1 MLNKNINIQDIT
13 CVILSGGRAT
23 RMKGLD
29 KGLQLFKGLPLVEHV
44 YNRIKVQVG
53 TVIINAN
60 RNLDKYRE
68 ICTTVCA
75 DENEDY
81 DGPLAGFMAGLELAP
96 TPYLLT
102 VPCDA
107 PYVPHDL
114 VERLKIVLMQ
124 SQAQIATVRA
134 PENGVLRAQP
144 VFTLMRTEVMENLQ
158 KFMTG
163 KDKKIQTW
171 SASLNQVFVD
181 FDTPGDDPAAFCNI
195 NSTEELERIE
205 KWIAK
210 SPDFAP
216 RGFVNTTV

>member
-1 MLNKNINIQDIT
+1 
-13 CVILSGGRAT
+13 
-23 RMKGLD
+23 MKGLD
-29 KGLQLFKGLPLVEHV
+29 KGLQLFKGLPLVLHV

-60 RNLDKYRE
+60 RNLDQYKE
-68 ICTTVCA
+68 ICPTVCP

-81 DGPLAGFMAGLELAP
+81 DGPLAGFMVGLKLAL

-107 PYVPHDL
+107 PYVPHNL
-114 VERLKIVLMQ
+114 VERLKIALMQ

-134 PENGVLRAQP
+134 PENGYLRAQP
-144 VFTLMRTEVMENLQ
+144 VFTLMRTEVMESLQ

-163 KDKKIQTW
+163 RDKKIQTW

-181 FDTPGDDPAAFCNI
+181 FDTPGEDPLAFCNI
-195 NSTEELERIE
+195 NSTEELERLE
-205 KWIAK
+205 KWNANP
-210 SPDFAP
+210 PDFSP
-216 RGFVNTTV
+216 GEFVNTAFKRF